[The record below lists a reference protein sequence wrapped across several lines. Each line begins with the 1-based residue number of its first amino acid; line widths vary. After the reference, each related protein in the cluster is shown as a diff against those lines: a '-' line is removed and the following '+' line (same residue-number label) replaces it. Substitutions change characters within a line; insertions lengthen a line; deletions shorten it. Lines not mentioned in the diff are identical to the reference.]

1 MARLPQPGGDFGIW
15 SEILNEFLLVTHNP
29 DGTQRTDSV
38 NTLADGTVRLSDLHT
53 TNPAAAPVK
62 NLTLSNDGTDLV
74 WRRDL
79 VINVRDYGAT
89 GDGITDDTLAV
100 QAAIDSAP
108 NGGGIVFPRGIYK
121 VSSLKIRAHGVT
133 LSGDA
138 RRGVRIS
145 RLANSGSAPL
155 IDISG
160 TGSLDNHI
168 KYCSIEH
175 LMIDGD
181 YKPGVLLQSIYA
193 DNLIFREVNFV
204 HCKGLSTDFV
214 EVWDTRFENC
224 AWEDCGS
231 VDAPATLFRNSTP
244 SGTFGFSN
252 DNTNQIHFIG
262 CRWEGWRN
270 GAVRLDG
277 AANGSPNLLN
287 GIFFLA
293 CKMETRFVAGSAFQI
308 MDGTAIV
315 FVSQFYIAM
324 MAHDAGH
331 TTPVDAIEDHGSQVF
346 MTDVYVQWGAALNL
360 ANTIIHIWRGSPHTY
375 HKVSSFFPTE
385 DPATACMIVDPEAS
399 TVMLTSLWT
408 NRGKKIVGDTTTM
421 VVGGPNFGYTFPL
434 DETGLFRVTS
444 TVTGK
449 DLIKIDNDVVRQALE
464 LPNAVDTVGFS
475 DNYTTE
481 KWRIVGTSGAA
492 KFASGK
498 FQVEGTKGH
507 VGINA
512 TPFTGIAMLI
522 KAAVEGDRGLAIVRP
537 TSAATNRLM
546 EFQDETFAV
555 QGMAIDSNGRPIAVG
570 TPPRV
575 TPGDQVSYAN
585 PQPQVRDIAGGV
597 SAAVRPSPTAPGV
610 IATIAFSRAYATVPL
625 FITIADHS
633 AVQSNLYVSARSA
646 SSFTV
651 STRSALQGGSIVNFN
666 YAVIA

>member
-15 SEILNEFLLVTHNP
+15 AELLNEYLLVAHGP
-29 DGTQRTDSV
+29 DGTQRINSIPAKSV
-38 NTLADGTVRLSDLHT
+38 GLPNLHT
-53 TNPAAAPVK
+53 TNPAGVPTK

-74 WRRDL
+74 WRKEL
-79 VINVRDYGAT
+79 IINVKDYGAT
-89 GDGITDDTLAV
+89 GDGITDDTVAV

-145 RLANSGSAPL
+145 RLTGSGSAPL
-155 IDISG
+155 IEISG

-181 YKPGVLLQSIYA
+181 YKPGILLTSYYA

-224 AWEDCGS
+224 TWEDCGS
-231 VDAPATLFRNSTP
+231 ADEPATLFRNSMP
-244 SGTFGFSN
+244 PGTFGYSE
-252 DNTNQIHFIG
+252 DNTNQIHFVG

-287 GIFFLA
+287 GIFFVS

-308 MDGTAIV
+308 MDGSSII

-331 TTPVDAIEDHGSQVF
+331 STPVDAIEDHGTHVF
-346 MTDVYVQWGAALNL
+346 MTDIYIQWGAQANL
-360 ANTIIHIWRGSPHTY
+360 ANSVIHIYRGNPHTY
-375 HKVSSFFPTE
+375 HKISSFFPSE
-385 DPATACMIVDPEAS
+385 EPATGSLIVEPDA
-399 TVMLTSLWT
+399 TIVMLTSLWT
-408 NRGKKIVGDTTTM
+408 NRGKKIVGDTTSM
-421 VVGGPNFGYTFPL
+421 IVGGPTFGYVFPI
-434 DETGLFRVTS
+434 DDTGLFRITS
-444 TVTGK
+444 LVSGK
-449 DLIKIDNDVVRQALE
+449 DLLKIDNDPVRQAFE
-464 LPNAVDTVGFS
+464 LANTVDAVGFS
-475 DNYTTE
+475 DNYITE
-481 KWRIVGTSGAA
+481 KWRILGASGGA
-492 KFASGK
+492 KFAGGK
-498 FQVEGTKGH
+498 FQIDGAKGH

-512 TPFTGIAMLI
+512 TPFTNIALLI
-522 KAAVEGDRGLAIVRP
+522 KAAVDGDRGLAIVRP
-537 TSAATNRLM
+537 GANATNRLL
-546 EFQDETFAV
+546 EFQDETFNI
-555 QGMAIDSNGRPIAVG
+555 QGLSIDSNGRPVAVG
-570 TPPRV
+570 TPAVV
-575 TPGDQVSYAN
+575 TKGAQVTYAN
-585 PQPQVRDIAGGV
+585 PGLQTRDIAGNIT
-597 SAAVRPSPTAPGV
+597 AAVKPSPTAPGT
-610 IATIAFSRAYATVPL
+610 IATITFSRPYNATPISIML
-625 FITIADHS
+625 NDNSAIA
-633 AVQSNLYVSARSA
+633 ANLYISARSA

-651 STRSALQGGSIVNFN
+651 STRSALPGGGLLNFD
-666 YAVIA
+666 YLVMA